1 MAGYLTLIQYG
12 IRMFIKQLEKGRDF
26 VTSSFKSAGRCVG
39 KLSNQIRRRLDSL
52 ALKGQFSGAQ
62 GRALHFILAQTGD
75 VFQKDLEEEFSLRPP
90 TATELLKQ
98 MEKNGLVRRE
108 SLDSD
113 RRMKKII
120 LTEKA
125 LEYQEQV
132 KDGLMEL
139 EEYLVKGI
147 PEEKLE
153 IFLEVINRMINN
165 LSD

>member
-1 MAGYLTLIQYG
+1 
-12 IRMFIKQLEKGRDF
+12 
-26 VTSSFKSAGRCVG
+26 
-39 KLSNQIRRRLDSL
+39 
-52 ALKGQFSGAQ
+52 
-62 GRALHFILAQTGD
+62 
-75 VFQKDLEEEFSLRPP
+75 
-90 TATELLKQ
+90 
-98 MEKNGLVRRE
+98 

-139 EEYLVKGI
+139 EEDLVKGI

>member
-1 MAGYLTLIQYG
+1 MKFNEEG
-12 IRMFIKQLEKGRDF
+12 IKNITFP
-26 VTSSFKSAGRCVG
+26 
-39 KLSNQIRRRLDSL
+39 
-52 ALKGQFSGAQ
+52 SGAM
-62 GRALHFILAQTGD
+62 GYKKKD
-75 VFQKDLEEEFSLRPP
+75 VDDFLTYVAKDYGSYKRQLDRSKQETEAVEKEKL
-90 TATELLKQ
+90 ELLKQ

-139 EEYLVKGI
+139 EEDLVKGI

>member
-1 MAGYLTLIQYG
+1 
-12 IRMFIKQLEKGRDF
+12 
-26 VTSSFKSAGRCVG
+26 
-39 KLSNQIRRRLDSL
+39 
-52 ALKGQFSGAQ
+52 
-62 GRALHFILAQTGD
+62 
-75 VFQKDLEEEFSLRPP
+75 
-90 TATELLKQ
+90 

-139 EEYLVKGI
+139 EEDLVKGI

>member
-1 MAGYLTLIQYG
+1 M
-12 IRMFIKQLEKGRDF
+12 
-26 VTSSFKSAGRCVG
+26 TSSFKSAGRCVG

-139 EEYLVKGI
+139 EEDLVKGI

-153 IFLEVINRMINN
+153 IFLTASAALRRERP
-165 LSD
+165 SFACPPRAPPKSPAPDCRPRTAA

>member
-1 MAGYLTLIQYG
+1 MELEYLENGL
-12 IRMFIKQLEKGRDF
+12 KKGRIF
-26 VTSSFKSAGRCVG
+26 VTSSFKNAGRYVG
-39 KLSNQIRRRLDSL
+39 KLSNQIRRRLDSMS
-52 ALKGQFSGAQ
+52 LKGQFSGAQ

-108 SLDSD
+108 SLGSD

-120 LTEKA
+120 PTEKA

-132 KDGLMEL
+132 KSALMEL
-139 EEYLVKGI
+139 EGDLAAGI
-147 PEEKLE
+147 PDEQMEV
-153 IFLEVINRMINN
+153 FFEVIIRMIDN